1 MPESAPMRAPLA
13 ARLLAPRLPF
23 YYGWVILA
31 CVCLAGFARQG
42 AAVAVLSIFV
52 EPMRS
57 DLGWPSLAFGGA
69 VSLGGLLAALVSPSV
84 GRLLD
89 RSGARA
95 LLAFAV
101 VGTGLATLG
110 LSLIESLGA
119 FYLLFCFARM
129 NWAGPFDLG
138 LYGAL
143 NAWFVARRAR
153 AASIATVVQLTGLVV
168 FPLLA
173 HTVIAGRDW
182 RAGWVAVGLTV
193 LIVGFVPVWL
203 LLVRRPED
211 LGVAVEPAAATTSS
225 SRSERQFS
233 RDEALRTPAFW
244 LLALYTALI
253 FPCQAGVSLYQAS
266 HLVSRGIDPAGAA
279 LIVSSFSFMSMLASL
294 GVGWLPSR
302 WPVRYALAACAMLMS
317 CGAALL
323 LFAGTF
329 AQGWSGSALFGMGV
343 GAILALLPVVWADY
357 FGRTSY
363 GAIRGVALSIQV
375 LAQACGPLAAGALRD
390 TTGSHAA
397 SLGVF
402 SLLAALA
409 VGAVLLA
416 RRPQ

>member
-1 MPESAPMRAPLA
+1 
-13 ARLLAPRLPF
+13 
-23 YYGWVILA
+23 
-31 CVCLAGFARQG
+31 
-42 AAVAVLSIFV
+42 
-52 EPMRS
+52 
-57 DLGWPSLAFGGA
+57 
-69 VSLGGLLAALVSPSV
+69 
-84 GRLLD
+84 
-89 RSGARA
+89 
-95 LLAFAV
+95 
-101 VGTGLATLG
+101 
-110 LSLIESLGA
+110 
-119 FYLLFCFARM
+119 
-129 NWAGPFDLG
+129 
-138 LYGAL
+138 
-143 NAWFVARRAR
+143 
-153 AASIATVVQLTGLVV
+153 
-168 FPLLA
+168 
-173 HTVIAGRDW
+173 
-182 RAGWVAVGLTV
+182 
-193 LIVGFVPVWL
+193 
-203 LLVRRPED
+203 
-211 LGVAVEPAAATTSS
+211 VAVEPAAATTSS

-266 HLVSRGIDPAGAA
+266 HLVSRGIEPAGAA

-302 WPVRYALAACAMLMS
+302 WPVRHALAACAMLMS